1 MVIMMKMTTMIMQTE
16 SVELSKDLL
25 HHEDGVHHCNV
36 EEEEVVDDEADD
48 DDTKSVEL
56 SKDLL
61 HQSKKLA
68 RKQQQL
74 ESGRRDE
81 NLRTIQ
87 IQTQTQLQ
95 IQIQTQAK
103 LQI

>member
-1 MVIMMKMTTMIMQTE
+1 M
-16 SVELSKDLL
+16 

-36 EEEEVVDDEADD
+36 EEEEIVDDEADD
-48 DDTKSVEL
+48 NDTKSVEL

-87 IQTQTQLQ
+87 IQTQTQTQLQ
-95 IQIQTQAK
+95 IQIQTQTQTK
-103 LQI
+103 LQIQI